1 MSFYRP
7 QPGGNAKPL
16 ALRLREAAAVLSV
29 SPSTLE
35 RLAKSGEIPSVKLGR
50 VRLYEIST
58 LEKFLASRRV
68 AGQEVA
74 S

>member
-1 MSFYRP
+1 MSFFRSH
-7 QPGGNAKPL
+7 PGTNARPL
-16 ALRLREAAAVLSV
+16 ALRLREAAAALSV